1 MGDFI
6 WDDNNLIRHNP
17 DIEEVS
23 RIGDTFV
30 MSLAG
35 NLGNIYISYRP
46 LQMIS
51 YMVDYKIWG
60 YNTFGFHLTN
70 VFLHIIV
77 ALLVYWLMRIL
88 FKDWVLAF
96 IAASLYVVLPVHTEA
111 VSYISG
117 RADSLMAIFLLCSF
131 IFCLKYERQR
141 NILWLIALAAAFVLS
156 LLSREN
162 AIAFP
167 FLLLVYYVI
176 LSKKIDW
183 KPLLTVLVLSLLY
196 VIARFTFLNFTPES
210 KDFYM
215 STALYERLPGVF
227 VALAGYIR
235 LLFFPTDLHMEYG
248 KKLFSFL
255 DPVFWM
261 GLLITVILL
270 SYAIKNRNK
279 NKIISFAI
287 FWFYVALVP
296 QLNIY
301 PINSYMAEHW
311 LYLPSIGFCIIIAYY
326 LSRLWSVDKFRTAA
340 FTITLLLVSTFAF
353 LTLKQNEYWINTI
366 VFCQKTLKYSPDNYR
381 IYSLLGNAYIR
392 GEEYEKAIS
401 ACQKSIEINPHFP
414 YSYFNLGTAYM
425 DMGNY
430 DEAIKEFQQAI
441 DINKEFI
448 NAYNNMAVCYFR
460 KDNLDQ
466 AIEISKKIIELNPR
480 YARAYYNLVVFY
492 TVKGDKEEADRY
504 ENMLEDIGH
513 SMAEQAFEVNMR

>member
-1 MGDFI
+1 
-6 WDDNNLIRHNP
+6 
-17 DIEEVS
+17 
-23 RIGDTFV
+23 
-30 MSLAG
+30 
-35 NLGNIYISYRP
+35 
-46 LQMIS
+46 
-51 YMVDYKIWG
+51 
-60 YNTFGFHLTN
+60 
-70 VFLHIIV
+70 
-77 ALLVYWLMRIL
+77 
-88 FKDWVLAF
+88 
-96 IAASLYVVLPVHTEA
+96 
-111 VSYISG
+111 
-117 RADSLMAIFLLCSF
+117 
-131 IFCLKYERQR
+131 
-141 NILWLIALAAAFVLS
+141 
-156 LLSREN
+156 
-162 AIAFP
+162 
-167 FLLLVYYVI
+167 
-176 LSKKIDW
+176 
-183 KPLLTVLVLSLLY
+183 
-196 VIARFTFLNFTPES
+196 
-210 KDFYM
+210 M